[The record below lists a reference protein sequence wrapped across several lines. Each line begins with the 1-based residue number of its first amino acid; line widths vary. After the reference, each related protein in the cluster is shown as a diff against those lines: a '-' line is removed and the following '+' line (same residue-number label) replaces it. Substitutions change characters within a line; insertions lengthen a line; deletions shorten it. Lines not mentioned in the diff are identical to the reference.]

1 MVIEHPDSCKSP
13 RGMSRVRF
21 AGICAFA
28 GLLAFAGTLTSEFG
42 VSCGGAKTLTLTNK
56 NSFHYCL
63 ALLIQA
69 ISQRHT
75 MLPIKSI
82 VDPGDETYQTNYAAN
97 SSAVRKLK
105 AELARSTKGGGEQY
119 VKRHLSR
126 GRLLPRDRIEMLLDE
141 GSYFLEIAA
150 LAGVGME
157 NEFAGAGVVG
167 GIGLVSGRECI
178 IIANEATVKGGAV
191 SEIGQPKNRRLS
203 DIGTENHLP
212 SISLVESA
220 GAYLPV
226 QAKIFVP
233 GGRGFREITRR
244 SKMRIPSISVVFGN
258 STAGGAY
265 LPGMSDYVI
274 MVKNQAQ
281 VFLGGPPLVK
291 MATGEVVDEE
301 SLGGAEMHSRVSGLS
316 DYLAEDELDGL
327 RIARDIVT
335 HYSDPP
341 PKPNPK
347 SVEEPL
353 YPADE
358 LLGVASAD
366 VRVPFEAREGIARI
380 VHASKFDEFKAKY
393 GTTLVTGFAY
403 LHGYSVGILANN
415 GVLMSESAGKG
426 AQFIQLCN
434 QQNIPLIFL
443 QNITGF
449 MVGRTYEEQGII
461 RNGAKLINAVSN
473 STVPAITIMIGSS
486 YGAGNYAMCGRAY
499 DPRFL
504 FTWPNHR
511 IAVMGPQ
518 QLSGVMD
525 IIKREALNKQGLPID
540 EEKLVASKQALE
552 ARIEAESDPYFA
564 TARLWDDGII
574 DPRDTRTVLAISL
587 SAAYNKPV
595 EGTMEWGVFRH

>member
-1 MVIEHPDSCKSP
+1 
-13 RGMSRVRF
+13 
-21 AGICAFA
+21 
-28 GLLAFAGTLTSEFG
+28 
-42 VSCGGAKTLTLTNK
+42 
-56 NSFHYCL
+56 
-63 ALLIQA
+63 
-69 ISQRHT
+69 

-82 VDPGDETYQTNYAAN
+82 INPSDETYRTNYAAN
-97 SSAVRKLK
+97 SSAVERLSN
-105 AELARSTKGGGEQY
+105 ELARSTKGGGEQY
-119 VKRHLSR
+119 VKRHLAR
-126 GRLLPRDRIEMLLDE
+126 GRLLPRERIEMLLDE
-141 GSYFLEIAA
+141 GSYFLEIAP
-150 LAGVGME
+150 LAGIGME
-157 NEFAGAGVVG
+157 NEFVGAGVVG
-167 GIGLVSGRECI
+167 GVGLVSGRECI

-191 SEIGQPKNRRLS
+191 SEIGQLKNRRLS
-203 DIGTENHLP
+203 DVGTENRLP

-220 GAYLPV
+220 GADLPV

-265 LPGMSDYVI
+265 LPGMSDYVV
-274 MVKNQAQ
+274 MVKKQAQ

-291 MATGEVVDEE
+291 MATGEIVDEE
-301 SLGGAEMHSRVSGLS
+301 SLGGAEMHSRISGLS

-327 RIARDIVT
+327 RIARDIVS
-335 HYSDPP
+335 HYSDPI
-341 PKPNPK
+341 PKPNLKP
-347 SVEEPL
+347 VEEPL

-366 VRVPFEAREGIARI
+366 VRVPFESREVIARI
-380 VHASKFDEFKAKY
+380 VDGSKFDEFKAKY
-393 GTTLVTGFAY
+393 GTTLVTGFGY
-403 LHGYSVGILANN
+403 IHGYSVGILANN

-426 AQFIQLCN
+426 AQFIHLCN

-473 STVPAITIMIGSS
+473 STVPAITIMTGSS

-499 DPRFL
+499 EPRFL

-525 IIKREALNKQGLPID
+525 IIKREALSKQGLPID
-540 EEKLVASKQALE
+540 EEKLVASKLALE

-587 SAAYNKPV
+587 SAAYNRPV

>member
-1 MVIEHPDSCKSP
+1 
-13 RGMSRVRF
+13 
-21 AGICAFA
+21 
-28 GLLAFAGTLTSEFG
+28 
-42 VSCGGAKTLTLTNK
+42 
-56 NSFHYCL
+56 
-63 ALLIQA
+63 
-69 ISQRHT
+69 

-191 SEIGQPKNRRLS
+191 SEIGQLKNRRLS

-220 GAYLPV
+220 GADLPV

-366 VRVPFEAREGIARI
+366 VRVPFEAREVIARI
-380 VHASKFDEFKAKY
+380 VDGSKFDEFKAKY